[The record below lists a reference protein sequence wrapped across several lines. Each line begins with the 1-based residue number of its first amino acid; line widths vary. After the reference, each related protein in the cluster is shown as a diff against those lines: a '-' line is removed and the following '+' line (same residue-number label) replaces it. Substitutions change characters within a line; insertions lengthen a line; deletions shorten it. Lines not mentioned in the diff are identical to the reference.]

1 MLATAKKF
9 NIYIYMYVYVKTQKK
24 LQLCETEDGLCG
36 NAFNKLTIFLS
47 SNKYLKKFLDVNGAN
62 DDINI

>member
-1 MLATAKKF
+1 
-9 NIYIYMYVYVKTQKK
+9 MYVYVKTQKK
-24 LQLCETEDGLCG
+24 LKLYETEDGLCG